1 MKRVKSERNRNSTAA
16 RMSISAFFLNTS
28 RASLKHRPI
37 SIGPGGLSAA
47 KEGVEGSGGGLFS
60 IINSF
65 FNSRP
70 KFSTGSGQQGAG
82 FVGGDVS
89 LEHDDGDFD
98 VAASFVEKFE
108 GFLAREIG
116 ESSDDAGGAVAEFVV
131 GGFHI
136 DHEIFVDLAELD
148 HDERGDGVEHQ
159 LGGRPGL

>member
-1 MKRVKSERNRNSTAA
+1 MPPARGPLRMKRVKSERNRNSTAA

-47 KEGVEGSGGGLFS
+47 KEGVEGSGGGLLS

-70 KFSTGSGQQGAG
+70 KFSTGSGQQRAG

-89 LEHDDGDFD
+89 LEHDDGDLD
-98 VAASFVEKFE
+98 VAAGFVEEFE

-116 ESSDDAGGAVAEFVV
+116 E
-131 GGFHI
+131 
-136 DHEIFVDLAELD
+136 
-148 HDERGDGVEHQ
+148 
-159 LGGRPGL
+159 